1 MTQNT
6 TELHHSTKKIREQLP
21 TYRVET
27 GSSGHMTFQEKL
39 EAITKEFHLR
49 GSEGESYEKTRSR
62 GSSPSSPVG
71 HFGHLSTEF
80 HNMERLYKSAT
91 DLKKS
96 TDWNEIKVHMRNV
109 LFRGL
114 TTLVIGGSI
123 MFIYWLAAKWGIQLP
138 LLRIPV

>member
-21 TYRVET
+21 THRFET
-27 GSSGHMTFQEKL
+27 GAPGHMTFQEKL
-39 EAITKEFHLR
+39 EAIAKEFHFR
-49 GSEGESYEKTRSR
+49 GSQGESYEDTRSR
-62 GSSPSSPVG
+62 SSSPTSPVR
-71 HFGHLSTEF
+71 HFGHLAYEF
-80 HNMERLYKSAT
+80 SEMDRLYKAAT

-96 TDWNEIKVHMRNV
+96 TDWNELKVHMRNL

-138 LLRIPV
+138 LLRIPM